1 MTLNNAF
8 NTTPF
13 NVIIED
19 LTYTNSAFGQ
29 NEEGDVVFFNNRLVN
44 KLNLDLGDIVVAHCI
59 PNYED
64 KRHETPWRAI
74 RVTSTM
80 KDDGQFEDLNPYQ
93 E

>member
-1 MTLNNAF
+1 MELKTTF

-19 LTYTNSAFGQ
+19 ITPTNSAFGQ
-29 NEEGDVVFFNNRLVN
+29 NEEGDVVFFNSRLVN
-44 KLNLDLGDIVVAHCI
+44 KLDIDLGDIVLAHCI

-80 KDDGQFEDLNPYQ
+80 KDDGQFEDVGT
-93 E
+93 EEE